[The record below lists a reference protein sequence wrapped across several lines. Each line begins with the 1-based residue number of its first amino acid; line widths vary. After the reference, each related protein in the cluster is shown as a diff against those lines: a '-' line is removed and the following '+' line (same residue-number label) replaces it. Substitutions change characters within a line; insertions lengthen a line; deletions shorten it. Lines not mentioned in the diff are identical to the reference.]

1 MPVKLNPA
9 PVADIPDTVT
19 AELPL
24 LEMVSESSLLLAR
37 GMVPNCKAKEL
48 AASSPGAGGLL
59 LDEFELKLQPVQAN
73 VIKRTDSTENSRV
86 GDRRTFI

>member
-1 MPVKLNPA
+1 
-9 PVADIPDTVT
+9 
-19 AELPL
+19 
-24 LEMVSESSLLLAR
+24 
-37 GMVPNCKAKEL
+37 MVPNCKAKEL